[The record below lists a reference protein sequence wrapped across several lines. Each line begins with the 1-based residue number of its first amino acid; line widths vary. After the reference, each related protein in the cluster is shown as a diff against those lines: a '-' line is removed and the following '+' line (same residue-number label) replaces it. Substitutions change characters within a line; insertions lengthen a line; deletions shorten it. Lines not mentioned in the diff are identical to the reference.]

1 MGGKP
6 LIVAL
11 VSSAPMP
18 ILQSLRQ
25 AKLLARLVLVW
36 FVLSLGVAVA
46 SPLVNPG
53 GSQLVCSGASIK
65 LINADGEE
73 STSSHTMDC
82 PLCAS
87 GAAPVLELNQS
98 FAPVSPLSHALARDV
113 AAHLAA
119 VTAATWQAR
128 APPVL

>member
-1 MGGKP
+1 MS
-6 LIVAL
+6 AL
-11 VSSAPMP
+11 
-18 ILQSLRQ
+18 QTLRQ
-25 AKLLARLVLVW
+25 AQLLARLVLVW
-36 FVLSLGVAVA
+36 FVLSLGVAIA
-46 SPLVNPG
+46 SPVVNPG

-87 GAAPVLELNQS
+87 GVALVPELNQS
-98 FAPVSPLSHALARDV
+98 FAPISPLSHALSRDV

-119 VTAATWQAR
+119 VTAAPWQAR